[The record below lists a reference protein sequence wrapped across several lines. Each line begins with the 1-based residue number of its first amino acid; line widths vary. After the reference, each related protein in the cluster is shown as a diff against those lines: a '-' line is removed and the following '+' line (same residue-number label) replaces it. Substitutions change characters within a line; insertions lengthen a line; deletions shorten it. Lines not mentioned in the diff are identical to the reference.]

1 MIYVTQL
8 IYVHPGKET
17 EFETFESAVLPLLA
31 RYRGELLLRL
41 RPNPASV
48 VACSRESPYEVHLV
62 SFETED
68 DLERYSRD
76 DQRQRFLHLKNESVR
91 SALVVRGTALS

>member
-8 IYVHPGKET
+8 IYVRPGKET
-17 EFETFESAVLPLLA
+17 EFETHF
-31 RYRGELLLRL
+31 
-41 RPNPASV
+41 
-48 VACSRESPYEVHLV
+48 V

>member
-1 MIYVTQL
+1 VTQL

-17 EFETFESAVLPLLA
+17 EFET
-31 RYRGELLLRL
+31 
-41 RPNPASV
+41 
-48 VACSRESPYEVHLV
+48 HLV

-76 DQRQRFLHLKNESVR
+76 DQRQRFLHLKNQSVR